1 MSLLVGVLGGLLLL
15 WKGKGGQ
22 RAERFL
28 QLFAYYQFV
37 STVGL
42 LHLDYPLVLIAF
54 TTNFVWSLGLFNIP
68 AVQRGIYRLRELT
81 GGSFAPDY
89 LIGGTESLG
98 FRADRMIQGAI
109 PTLQDAQSYGAL
121 EYGIP
126 RMATE
131 LGIAVDNVYM
141 TVFITSLFLLC
152 VFFAV
157 ILLLAVP
164 FVLLKR
170 GRKEGGPFLNS
181 MAIRMVSL
189 FALDVVPS

>member
-1 MSLLVGVLGGLLLL
+1 MVL

-28 QLFAYYQFV
+28 QIFAYYQFC

-42 LHLDYPLVLIAF
+42 LALNYPLVLIAF

-68 AVQRGIYRLRELT
+68 SVQRGIYRLRELT

-89 LIGGTESLG
+89 LVGGTESLG
-98 FRADRMIQGAI
+98 FRVDRMIEGET
-109 PTLQDAQSYGAL
+109 PTLRDAQSYGAL

-131 LGIAVDNVYM
+131 IGLAVDNVYM

-152 VFFAV
+152 VFLAV
-157 ILLLAVP
+157 ALLLAIP
-164 FVLLKR
+164 FVLHKR
-170 GRKEGGPFLNS
+170 GRKEGGHFLKS
-181 MAIRMVSL
+181 MATRMVSSSL
-189 FALDVVPS
+189 ITTHQY